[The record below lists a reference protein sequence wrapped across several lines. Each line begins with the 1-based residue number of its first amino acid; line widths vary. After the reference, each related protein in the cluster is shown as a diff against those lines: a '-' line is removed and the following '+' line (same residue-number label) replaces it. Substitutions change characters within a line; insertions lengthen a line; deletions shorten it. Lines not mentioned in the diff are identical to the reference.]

1 MSPLRTT
8 DLALDRRT
16 VDLASPDGEAR
27 HEILELTTQFAAREQ
42 ELLRERDRLL
52 RAIDELTHRLR
63 RAELL
68 SVHAV
73 RVA

>member
-16 VDLASPDGEAR
+16 VDLGAPDGEAR

-42 ELLRERDRLL
+42 ELLRERERLL
-52 RAIDELTHRLR
+52 RTIDELTHRLR

-68 SVHAV
+68 GAPSV